1 MNEVIL
7 LGRLAKDPNIRMT
20 QQGTMKNSFSIA
32 VQRDKE
38 TADFINC
45 IAFGKT
51 AELIEKY
58 GYKGQLVAIKG
69 SIRTGSYEN
78 QQGKRV
84 YTTDVLVDRINFL
97 SWKENEQNANTSQDS
112 GQSDNAKIEYT
123 GTLDISSD
131 DLPF

>member
-7 LGRLAKDPNIRMT
+7 LGRLTKDPNIRMT
-20 QQGTMKNSFSIA
+20 QQGIMKNDFSIA

-45 IAFGKT
+45 VAFGKT

-84 YTTDVLVDRINFL
+84 YTTDVLIDKITFL
-97 SWKENEQNANTSQDS
+97 SWKEDTQNANASKAS
-112 GQSDNAKIEYT
+112 GQSDNADVDYT
-123 GTLDISSD
+123 GSLNLSAD